1 MWIWSGLSQ
10 LHVGLV
16 HQRFSIPFPFSSFP
30 STCAAISGG
39 HDPAFLSCRWRQ
51 QQCGSAVA
59 MGGHDFSLPFLPAA
73 AAAETS
79 EKCLAISK
87 VLSVVAETLLDIDEV
102 VALCPLMQHFCRHQ
116 QHGDYL
122 NALLFSFLPTSWT
135 QGMNQFFN
143 LQWCCTP
150 LAVGGQRTAN
160 TARGWRKARMGD
172 D

>member
-1 MWIWSGLSQ
+1 MASYPNQRRVTGSGGGALWPPYPNRKQIAGASGSKSWLTLSQ
-10 LHVGLV
+10 
-16 HQRFSIPFPFSSFP
+16 
-30 STCAAISGG
+30 
-39 HDPAFLSCRWRQ
+39 
-51 QQCGSAVA
+51 
-59 MGGHDFSLPFLPAA
+59 
-73 AAAETS
+73 ETS